1 MGGGEEVCRVFQEE
15 AHGEAK
21 GGKASVV
28 HLASW
33 AALVNCHCSWTMAYK
48 LDHDLLCFLDDD
60 VRIFST
66 LVSVQ
71 WVPPPPFL
79 SFSSDPVM

>member
-1 MGGGEEVCRVFQEE
+1 MVGKRSAESFKRKPMVKPRGGR
-15 AHGEAK
+15 
-21 GGKASVV
+21 
-28 HLASW
+28 HLWSIW
-33 AALVNCHCSWTMAYK
+33 LPGPG
-48 LDHDLLCFLDDD
+48 LLCFLDDD

>member
-1 MGGGEEVCRVFQEE
+1 MVGKRSAESFKRKPMVKPRGGR
-15 AHGEAK
+15 
-21 GGKASVV
+21 
-28 HLASW
+28 HLWSIW
-33 AALVNCHCSWTMAYK
+33 LPGQWEIVIAYE